1 MTQDSIG
8 RFVWHD
14 LMTTD
19 AAKAMPFYKTLFG
32 WNVIAHDMGGF
43 EYQMI
48 HIGDLPIGGFIQE
61 NLPKGVSSHWMT
73 YVRVDD
79 LDSCLEAVTD
89 NGGEICVPAMP
100 IPGTGRFAVITDP
113 HGAAISPIQ
122 LDEAKPLPE
131 QGTGSMFCWDEL
143 HSKNPVESKAF
154 YTSVFGWTWG
164 EMDMGPGGMY
174 YLAGGMEKGIGGCM
188 QQAPEDAGSRP
199 AWVSYLLVDDVDA
212 CLAQA
217 IELGAKMTCPPMDIP
232 GMGRSAMISDPV
244 GASVGIYSMG
254 S

>member
-1 MTQDSIG
+1 
-8 RFVWHD
+8 
-14 LMTTD
+14 
-19 AAKAMPFYKTLFG
+19 
-32 WNVIAHDMGGF
+32 
-43 EYQMI
+43 
-48 HIGDLPIGGFIQE
+48 
-61 NLPKGVSSHWMT
+61 
-73 YVRVDD
+73 
-79 LDSCLEAVTD
+79 
-89 NGGEICVPAMP
+89 
-100 IPGTGRFAVITDP
+100 
-113 HGAAISPIQ
+113 
-122 LDEAKPLPE
+122 
-131 QGTGSMFCWDEL
+131 
-143 HSKNPVESKAF
+143 
-154 YTSVFGWTWG
+154 
-164 EMDMGPGGMY
+164 MDMGPGGMY